1 MRRGKLVLKEFT
13 AEPVFCL
20 VLVLIGIFVFS
31 CFTGICNIAMG
42 IDRTLYDFSVRSGL
56 SNLTIM
62 GKWED
67 LHRYTDEAGHKVYR
81 VICYVG
87 MDDLGADSDYVDK
100 KTGEH
105 RYLSGNVERSF
116 KGGNYELEKMNSC
129 IIQGDPYEYSDNE
142 TYSIWLSDICADHL
156 SASVGDT
163 LTVDTG
169 ENSNEVTVKGIYH
182 SDDVDDGS
190 DLELCDF
197 YLSAVFLPDY
207 IRFNDLE
214 IVIPE
219 LNQKAMSDLREDYF
233 NNGFQAMYPETPGST
248 LIVKMGIYLVSL
260 FSCIIVIS
268 IMVSMTKLYCNKRKG
283 FYSILRLWG
292 LNRFSTLMIIFLFLQ
307 ILYTISFILA
317 LPLAPFVYSGVI
329 SSIKD
334 LVGSIDIDIKISDIR
349 HLISYL
355 IFTVCNLIAVV
366 ISSGY
371 VRDEDISDSIKMGVE
386 G

>member
-1 MRRGKLVLKEFT
+1 
-13 AEPVFCL
+13 
-20 VLVLIGIFVFS
+20 
-31 CFTGICNIAMG
+31 
-42 IDRTLYDFSVRSGL
+42 
-56 SNLTIM
+56 
-62 GKWED
+62 
-67 LHRYTDEAGHKVYR
+67 
-81 VICYVG
+81 
-87 MDDLGADSDYVDK
+87 
-100 KTGEH
+100 
-105 RYLSGNVERSF
+105 
-116 KGGNYELEKMNSC
+116 
-129 IIQGDPYEYSDNE
+129 
-142 TYSIWLSDICADHL
+142 
-156 SASVGDT
+156 
-163 LTVDTG
+163 
-169 ENSNEVTVKGIYH
+169 
-182 SDDVDDGS
+182 
-190 DLELCDF
+190 
-197 YLSAVFLPDY
+197 
-207 IRFNDLE
+207 
-214 IVIPE
+214 
-219 LNQKAMSDLREDYF
+219 
-233 NNGFQAMYPETPGST
+233 
-248 LIVKMGIYLVSL
+248 L

-334 LVGSIDIDIKISDIR
+334 LVGSIDIDIKIADIR